1 MFGSSD
7 DIENRA
13 NQYST
18 ARGMGLELRLGF
30 GKDGY
35 VFSTSLR
42 TAVKCH
48 ERRDSFEKEL
58 LCFKRLQAH
67 GVDLICGHHV
77 PRLLDSDNELMVIEM
92 TIVTAPYLL
101 DFAGAHLDNAPE
113 FSPEVMEQWRLEKI
127 EQFGDH
133 WPDVENV
140 LDLMKSRFGIHLLDV
155 HPGNIA
161 FGE

>member
-1 MFGSSD
+1 
-7 DIENRA
+7 
-13 NQYST
+13 
-18 ARGMGLELRLGF
+18 
-30 GKDGY
+30 
-35 VFSTSLR
+35 
-42 TAVKCH
+42 
-48 ERRDSFEKEL
+48 
-58 LCFKRLQAH
+58 
-67 GVDLICGHHV
+67 
-77 PRLLDSDNELMVIEM
+77 M